1 MVCRNIKTSTRV
13 NESFDVT
20 MVDLEAKKGRLSFKD
35 ALLSKYSF
43 DDEESGD
50 DLCFIHFTGSPKQKG
65 TYIRLTNT
73 CVYLKRILSLTY
85 WPLTALDIEL
95 I

>member
-1 MVCRNIKTSTRV
+1 
-13 NESFDVT
+13 

-43 DDEESGD
+43 DDEESDD

-65 TYIRLTNT
+65 TYTFDQNL
-73 CVYLKRILSLTY
+73 CLS
-85 WPLTALDIEL
+85 
-95 I
+95 